1 MHDDLSEPFL
11 LDFGWF
17 MQKEL
22 LSMLLAVNKL
32 QLKKLKTVT
41 GGALRHSQTA
51 SNELKNAPTV
61 LHVIQPFARIQYMYL
76 QGHLVKIVQGGVTFR
91 CCYAI
96 IHKNDLYHF
105 SRQSLDILQ
114 DGQQP

>member
-41 GGALRHSQTA
+41 GGALRHS
-51 SNELKNAPTV
+51 
-61 LHVIQPFARIQYMYL
+61 
-76 QGHLVKIVQGGVTFR
+76 
-91 CCYAI
+91 
-96 IHKNDLYHF
+96 
-105 SRQSLDILQ
+105 
-114 DGQQP
+114 